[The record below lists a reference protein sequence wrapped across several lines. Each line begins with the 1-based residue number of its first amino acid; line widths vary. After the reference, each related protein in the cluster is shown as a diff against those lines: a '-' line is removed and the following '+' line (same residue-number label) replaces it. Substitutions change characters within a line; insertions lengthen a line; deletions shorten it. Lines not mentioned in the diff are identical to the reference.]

1 MAADPLKDVLQKV
14 VNERQMQI
22 ETLNGQLRAT
32 FDPVVQDDLQKK
44 IATLHS
50 ELVAAEQALMNP
62 APAEA
67 APQPQLVEPAP
78 DPVAATVNPDPQ
90 LLAGEP
96 ILAPKAPSKAGLEAQ
111 IRELSTQ
118 LMDAAHAVE
127 KAGLS
132 PNPMDV
138 EHLNTVRAKLQAA
151 LQQAGT
157 NDLSLGE
164 GELPPRPTPSQ
175 LAEADG
181 LIKRSMLE
189 KRRGNTRGAGDLLRQ
204 AADVAPGSPSVL
216 EALGDD
222 IMERGQAK
230 PAAEIYAKAL
240 RIQPT
245 NTGIERKYALAVA
258 KSKGAVTVEEALQMS
273 LGDKP
278 LSGAEAATSN
288 AAAIFSFLIP
298 GVGQAV
304 LGDYVRAGV
313 FLGLW
318 LLMILW
324 LYLMPGQLQNALGA
338 LVFGKHISYSPIVF
352 LPIVGMLAVQIT
364 AAFTC
369 KKEGKTMGAGAMR
382 KPKGSRPAPPVDLPF
397 E

>member
-14 VNERQMQI
+14 VNERQVQI

-44 IATLHS
+44 IAQLHS
-50 ELVAAEQALMNP
+50 ELVAAEQALQNP
-62 APAEA
+62 APAPA
-67 APQPQLVEPAP
+67 SAPPPQPQTVQPASA
-78 DPVAATVNPDPQ
+78 PVAPVDNLDPQ
-90 LLAGEP
+90 LLASEP
-96 ILAPKAPSKAGLEAQ
+96 MAAPKAPSKAGLEAQ

-132 PNPMDV
+132 PNSMDV
-138 EHLNTVRAKLQAA
+138 EHLNTVRAKLQTA

-157 NDLSLGE
+157 NDLALGD

-258 KSKGAVTVEEALQMS
+258 KSKGAVTIEEALQMS
-273 LGDKP
+273 LGDAP
-278 LSGAEAATSN
+278 LSAADAAN
-288 AAAIFSFLIP
+288 VRIAAIFSFFIP
-298 GVGQAV
+298 GGGQIV
-304 LGDYVRAGV
+304 LGDYVKGAA
-313 FLGLW
+313 FFFSWLFMLLW
-318 LLMILW
+318 ISLAKGQWQDLINSIVGRKSGFNPMILI
-324 LYLMPGQLQNALGA
+324 PIIGSLGIA
-338 LVFGKHISYSPIVF
+338 I
-352 LPIVGMLAVQIT
+352 A

-369 KKEGKTMGAGAMR
+369 KRPGEAPKAL
-382 KPKGSRPAPPVDLPF
+382 PKGKAPRPAPPVDLPF